1 MLREQSGR
9 GLEGR
14 QRCKGGRNRSD
25 RVMKETEERET
36 ERDEMR
42 DGERGIGTAKD
53 KTSILYYS
61 NSQQTRR
68 SLSHA
73 REKERSDGYRRV
85 RKRSLCECRILFSR
99 DWSRSS
105 LLSLQTYC
113 P

>member
-1 MLREQSGR
+1 MCVLREQSGR
-9 GLEGR
+9 GLEG
-14 QRCKGGRNRSD
+14 
-25 RVMKETEERET
+25 ETEVKEREKQKREGGGGDGR
-36 ERDEMR
+36 ERNGKRGEK
-42 DGERGIGTAKD
+42 ERGIGTAKD

-61 NSQQTRR
+61 NSLQTWS

-113 P
+113 S